1 MNDVSARP
9 NKRAQVLLAARS
21 VFLDQGY
28 DGASMDAI
36 AAAAGVSKATVYA
49 YFDGKDQLFTEMVAG
64 YCDEQKEAVA
74 EIEDEH
80 LPIGEALNRILL
92 TLMRYLA
99 HPRAIAFSTMI
110 VGQAGR
116 FPELGRIFVETGA
129 MELQAQ
135 LAGVL
140 RRAAERGE
148 LELEDPAL
156 TAELL
161 IAMVR
166 GVVQSRSLRGG
177 GAPPSESELAAV
189 AGAAA
194 ALVAGAA
201 RAGS

>member
-1 MNDVSARP
+1 MNDAPARP

-36 AAAAGVSKATVYA
+36 AAAAAVSKATVYA
-49 YFDGKDQLFTEMVAG
+49 YFDGKEQLFTEMVAG
-64 YCDEQKEAVA
+64 YCDEQKAAVA

-80 LPIGEALNRILL
+80 LPIGDALNRILT

-99 HPRAIAFSTMI
+99 HPRALAFSTMI
-110 VGQAGR
+110 VGQSAR

-129 MELQAQ
+129 VELQGQ

-148 LELEDPAL
+148 LEVEEPAL
-156 TAELL
+156 VAELL

-166 GVVQSRSLRGG
+166 GVVQSRSLRAG
-177 GAPPSESELAAV
+177 GAPPAESELAAI
-189 AGAAA
+189 AAA
-194 ALVAGAA
+194 AAGLVMGGAKSA
-201 RAGS
+201 

>member
-1 MNDVSARP
+1 MNGMSARP

-36 AAAAGVSKATVYA
+36 AASAGVSKATVYA
-49 YFDGKDQLFTEMVAG
+49 YFDGKDQLFTQMVAG

-80 LPIGEALNRILL
+80 LPIGEALNRILM

-99 HPRAIAFSTMI
+99 HPRAIVFSAMI
-110 VGQAGR
+110 VGQAAR
-116 FPELGRIFVETGA
+116 FPELGRIFVQSGA
-129 MELQAQ
+129 MELQGQ

-140 RRAAERGE
+140 RRAADRGE
-148 LELEDPAL
+148 LEVEDPAL
-156 TAELL
+156 VAELL

-166 GVVQSRSLRGG
+166 GVVQSRSLLAG
-177 GAPPSESELAAV
+177 GAAPSESELASI

-194 ALVAGAA
+194 ALVARKGA
-201 RAGS
+201 